1 MHKIEEVIHHQK
13 KYAVF
18 PMVCADHCAFL
29 LRRDF
34 KGIATNGEKLAEVL
48 EYGYR
53 LYGYDMILIFSD
65 PYVEAEAMGCKIE
78 YTPYPRLVSAPK
90 NLHEYLKLNKFTPAD
105 FVRLSDLNQNR
116 KREIIKAAEILK
128 KTVDVPVFVSIKGPF
143 TLASFIYGIEKFLK
157 LLLNDET
164 QAKLLIDI
172 ALNFQLVY
180 LDSLLKT
187 AVHIFI
193 GDPMVSTSII
203 SPQAFKKF
211 AQEPLRI
218 LIEKIKEAGL
228 FAGIHICG
236 DTRPIIN
243 LLDDLNADIL
253 SIEDV
258 SLETKTTK
266 MGGVST
272 QTLLYGTPD
281 EIKKEIKK
289 AVSTDRLV
297 LSSSCDVPVN
307 TPVEN
312 IKSMVFAINEEDRFR
327 DA

>member
-1 MHKIEEVIHHQK
+1 MNKIEEVIHHQR

-18 PMVCADHCAFL
+18 PIVCADHCAFL
-29 LRRDF
+29 LKRDF
-34 KGIATNGEKLAEVL
+34 KEVAKNGEKLAEVL

-78 YTPYPRLVSAPK
+78 YAPYPRLVFGAK
-90 NLHEYLKLNKFTPAD
+90 NLNKFTPAD
-105 FVRLSDLNQNR
+105 FELDQNR
-116 KREIIKAAEILK
+116 TKEIIKAAKILK
-128 KTVDVPVFVSIKGPF
+128 RSVDVPIFVSIKGPF
-143 TLASFIYGIEKFLK
+143 TLASFIYGIEKFLR

-164 QAKLLIDI
+164 KAALLIDI

-180 LDSLLKT
+180 LTRLLKT
-187 AVHIFI
+187 GAHIFI
-193 GDPMVSTSII
+193 GDPMASTSII
-203 SPQAFKKF
+203 SPQVFKKF

-236 DTRPIIN
+236 DTKPIID
-243 LLDDLNADIL
+243 LLEDLNADIL

-272 QTLLYGTPD
+272 LTLLHGTPD
-281 EIKKEIKK
+281 EIKREIKK
-289 AVSTDRLV
+289 AVSTDRLI

-307 TPVEN
+307 TLVEN
-312 IKSMVFAINEEDRFR
+312 IKLMVAAINDKDKFKNS
-327 DA
+327 

>member
-1 MHKIEEVIHHQK
+1 MHKIEELIHRQR

-29 LRRDF
+29 LKRDF
-34 KGIATNGEKLAEVL
+34 KEITANGEKLAEVL
-48 EYGYR
+48 GYGYR

-78 YTPYPRLVSAPK
+78 YTPYPKLVSGPK
-90 NLHEYLKLNKFTPAD
+90 NLYEYLKLNKITPAD
-105 FVRLSDLNQNR
+105 FVRLSVHNQNR
-116 KREIIKAAEILK
+116 TKEIIKAAEILK
-128 KTVDVPVFVSIKGPF
+128 RSVNVPVFVSIKGPF
-143 TLASFIYGIEKFLK
+143 TLASFIYGIEKFFK
-157 LLLNDET
+157 LLINDET
-164 QAKLLIDI
+164 QAKLLIDV
-172 ALNFQLVY
+172 ALNFQLIY
-180 LDSLLKT
+180 LNNLLKSG
-187 AVHIFI
+187 VHIFI
-193 GDPMVSTSII
+193 GDPMASTSVI
-203 SPQAFKKF
+203 SPQTFKNF

-218 LIEKIKEAGL
+218 LIEKIKAVGF

-236 DTRPIIN
+236 DTKPIIN

-272 QTLLYGTPD
+272 LTLLYGTPD

-289 AVSTDRLV
+289 AVSTDRLI

-312 IKSMVFAINEEDRFR
+312 IKLMVDAIKDR
-327 DA
+327 